1 MKMKITWIK
10 EEKDNKNFMV
20 AEKLGMDVHRLN
32 NPEDVDKTMEELVKQ
47 KCNMIVLSNEIAGFS
62 EDIIKKYK
70 NSENINSIMGQR
82 KEEE

>member
-1 MKMKITWIK
+1 MKISWIK
-10 EEKDNKNFMV
+10 EEKDNKNFIV

-32 NPEDVDKTMEELVKQ
+32 NPEDVDKTMEELIKQ

-70 NSENINSIMGQR
+70 NNENVNIVIGQR